1 MFVISIFFLPL
12 YRLKTL
18 LFQPFVATGEMVVSE
33 PSATVGGE
41 GRRVDG
47 LKNEVL
53 LPVDETLLV
62 ARIAAPK
69 QEDNMWAFTGDGL
82 DDGIRELLPSFP
94 LVRSGN
100 MLTHGQCGVE
110 EQYSLFCPSA
120 ERTVIE
126 FPAVSI
132 LYNLRNS
139 ADVVLYF
146 LENVDERRRQRYACL
161 HRKAHT
167 FRLTCAMVWVLSYNH
182 DPHLVKRAEVESVE
196 NLVPRRITPVMTV
209 LLMYKTGESDKVIFV
224 KLTL

>member
-82 DDGIRELLPSFP
+82 DDGIRELLPSF
-94 LVRSGN
+94 RWCEAATCS
-100 MLTHGQCGVE
+100 
-110 EQYSLFCPSA
+110 
-120 ERTVIE
+120 RTVSV
-126 FPAVSI
+126 A
-132 LYNLRNS
+132 LRSNTPCS
-139 ADVVLYF
+139 AH
-146 LENVDERRRQRYACL
+146 RRREP
-161 HRKAHT
+161 
-167 FRLTCAMVWVLSYNH
+167 S
-182 DPHLVKRAEVESVE
+182 
-196 NLVPRRITPVMTV
+196 
-209 LLMYKTGESDKVIFV
+209 
-224 KLTL
+224 